1 MDERKAAI
9 LRAVVEEYIDTAEP
23 VGSGHVARHQGVAVS
38 AATVRNEMAALEHE
52 GYLRQP
58 HTSAGRVPTDR
69 GYRFFVDTL
78 VGPGTLGPSERQQV
92 SAFFATAHGAV
103 EEMLHDASR
112 LLASVT
118 DYPAMVVVPAHEDA
132 TIRSAQLVGLGPRV
146 ALLVAVL
153 SNGTVEKA
161 SVELPAELGETGLS
175 AVSAVLSKSLVGS
188 TLASLPALIP
198 SGDDAI
204 DEIASLCLCA
214 LETGHVQESEGVFV
228 GGASRVA
235 TSFEATETVRRV
247 LAFLEQQYVV
257 VGLLRDV
264 LDKGASLPSVTAMGL
279 TVAIGSEHGREP
291 LSECSVVVAPYEVDG
306 DPAGTIGILGPTRM
320 HYRQALAAVAVV
332 SSRLS
337 RSLTPS

>member
-23 VGSGHVARHQGVAVS
+23 VGSGHVARHEGVAVS

-118 DYPAMVVVPAHEDA
+118 DYPAMVVAPAHEDA
-132 TIRSAQLVGLGPRV
+132 TIRSVQLVGLGPRV

-161 SVELPAELGETGLS
+161 TVELQAEIGDARLG
-175 AVSAVLSKSLVGS
+175 AVSAILSKSLVGS
-188 TLASLPALIP
+188 TLAFLPALLP
-198 SGDDAI
+198 SGDDVV
-204 DEIASLCLCA
+204 DEVAALGVHA
-214 LETGHVQESEGVFV
+214 LEAGHVQEAEGVFV
-228 GGASRVA
+228 GGASHVA

-264 LDKGASLPSVTAMGL
+264 LDRGASLPSVTAVGL
-279 TVAIGSEHGREP
+279 AVAIGAEHGREP

-306 DPAGTIGILGPTRM
+306 EPAGTIGILGPTRM
-320 HYRQALAAVAVV
+320 HYPQALAAVAVV